1 MRRTLLAASLAT
13 LALPAASAH
22 AAFFAG
28 EVIDGPNADLVSVG
42 DVDISREGT
51 GGVVFVKREG
61 GIERAY
67 LSQLTDGAFGQPGRI
82 DPGLGAPASQPVLA
96 ASTSGRMAV
105 AFVAGDTLWTS
116 IKKKDQAGFTPPLA
130 IATGGISNPSI
141 DMSINGATYVSYT
154 QSGDVKVA
162 RSNRDDPNFA
172 VLPAPVDVNAGTS
185 AGEGKDNR
193 SRVVVSADGTALVV
207 WGEGGPDGRTH
218 VYARRLF
225 ELRLSAAPQDLTSTD
240 PGAGSADRPEVDI
253 EDDSSYAQVT
263 FRQQLGGVPRVFMR
277 RLVGSQFDAPTAID
291 NGAFGTSGRVD
302 LTGRGEGLFAVSR
315 VGGGVTGGTIFNNK
329 ISGIGPQDPG
339 GTALD
344 AQAVPAVGENEDGTI
359 SWIHGSEGNATVRG
373 KAYEG
378 VEFLKATGEAVLSKP
393 EFGSVRVDD
402 GFDAAASR
410 SGDVA
415 TVFLQGGDTDKRLVA
430 GIFDKPPTRIAGSNT
445 TRVRKLTRLSWAPS
459 LNLLGAPFY
468 RVVVDGKQLV
478 DTQQT
483 QFIPQPGQIPD
494 GTHNWRIFIRDRRG
508 QEVVSRTRQL
518 RVDNTPPTLTISLK
532 KKKRVVTVTAR
543 AGDPNGA
550 EPSGLSRVLV
560 DWGDG
565 KLTPMGT
572 KASKTFPSLGTKTIR
587 VKAIDKAGNEVQVE
601 RSTRIG

>member
-1 MRRTLLAASLAT
+1 MRRPILAALTATLLV
-13 LALPAASAH
+13 PASAD

-67 LSQLTDGAFGQPGRI
+67 LSQITDGGLGQPGRI

-96 ASTSGRMAV
+96 ASTNGRMAV

-130 IATGGISNPSI
+130 VATGGISNPSI

-172 VLPAPVDVNAGTS
+172 VLPAPVDVNPGQPAGV
-185 AGEGKDNR
+185 GGNDR

-207 WGEGGPDGRTH
+207 WGENGTDGRNH
-218 VYARRLF
+218 VFARRLF
-225 ELRLSAAPQDLTSTD
+225 ELRLSTAPQDLTLND
-240 PGAGSADRPEVDI
+240 AGAGSADRPEVDI

-263 FRQQLGGVPRVFMR
+263 FRQRIGDAPRIFMR
-277 RLVGSQFDAPTAID
+277 RLVGSAFNAPEAID

-302 LTGRGEGLFAVSR
+302 LTGRGEGLFGVSR
-315 VGGGVTGGTIFNNK
+315 VGGGITGGTIFNNK

-339 GTALD
+339 GTTIE
-344 AQAVPAVGENEDGTI
+344 AQAIPAVGENEDGVI
-359 SWIHGSEGNATVRG
+359 SWLHGTEGNATVRG
-373 KAYEG
+373 KSFEG

-393 EFGSVRVDD
+393 EFGPVRTQD

-410 SGDVA
+410 AGDVIA
-415 TVFLQGGDTDKRLVA
+415 VFLQGGDTDKRLVA
-430 GIFDKPPTRIAGSNT
+430 GVFDKPPTRISGSNT
-445 TRVRKLTRLSWAPS
+445 TKVRKLTRLSWAPS
-459 LNLLGAPFY
+459 LNLFGAPFY
-468 RVVVDGKQLV
+468 RVVVDGKQLA

-494 GTHNWRIFIRDRRG
+494 GTHNWQIFIRDRRG

-532 KKKRVVTVTAR
+532 KKKREVTVTAR

-565 KLTPMGT
+565 KLERMGT
-572 KASKTFPSLGTKTIR
+572 KASKTFASLGTKRIR
-587 VKAIDKAGNEVQVE
+587 VKAVDKAGNEIQVE

>member
-51 GGVVFVKREG
+51 GGVVFIKREG

-67 LSQLTDGAFGQPGRI
+67 LSQITDGGFGQPGRI

-96 ASTSGRMAV
+96 ASTNGRMAV

-130 IATGGISNPSI
+130 VATGGISNPSI

-172 VLPAPVDVNAGTS
+172 VLPAPVDVNAGTN
-185 AGEGKDNR
+185 AGVGPDDR

-225 ELRLSAAPQDLTSTD
+225 ELRLSAAPQELSD
-240 PGAGSADRPEVDI
+240 PGAGNADRPEVDI

-263 FRQQLGGVPRVFMR
+263 FRQISGGAPRIFMR
-277 RLVGSQFDAPTAID
+277 RLVGSQFNAPEAID

-302 LTGRGEGLFAVSR
+302 LTGRGEGLFGVSR
-315 VGGGVTGGTIFNNK
+315 AGGGVTGGTIFNNK

-339 GTALD
+339 GTAIE
-344 AQAVPAVGENEDGTI
+344 AQAVPAVGENEDGVI
-359 SWIHGSEGNATVRG
+359 AWFHGTEGNATVRA
-373 KAYEG
+373 KSFEG

-393 EFGSVRVDD
+393 EFGPVRTQD
-402 GFDAAASR
+402 GMDASASR
-410 SGDVA
+410 AGDVA
-415 TVFLQGGDTDKRLVA
+415 AVFIQGGETDKRLVA
-430 GIFDKPPTRIAGSNT
+430 GVFDKPPSRIAGSNT

-494 GTHNWRIFIRDRRG
+494 GTHTWQIFIRDRRG

-518 RVDNTPPTLTISLK
+518 RVDNTPPTLSISLK
-532 KKKRVVTVTAR
+532 KKKREVTVTAR

-565 KLTPMGT
+565 KLERMGT
-572 KASKTFPSLGTKTIR
+572 KASRTFPSLGTKRIR
-587 VKAIDKAGNEVQVE
+587 VKAVDKAGNEIQVE